1 MAVSSVLLHLATL
14 VVLPAP
20 VYASSVQHQGQTP
33 LSALPSGMHWLSLQH
48 PTLDLPH
55 GQVHLL
61 TVLPRSQQLHL
72 FAVFA
77 GYSPIG
83 QGSGVEAWVAHKK
96 TREQCSDDRTINR
109 FS

>member
-14 VVLPAP
+14 VVLPEP
-20 VYASSVQHQGQTP
+20 VYASSGLHQDRTP
-33 LSALPSGMHWLSLQH
+33 LFALPSDRHWLSLQH
-48 PTLDLPH
+48 PTQEMPH

-61 TVLPRSQQLHL
+61 TVLPRSQQLRL

-77 GYSPIG
+77 GCNPIG
-83 QGSGVEAWVAHKK
+83 RGFVDEAWVAHKK
-96 TREQCSDDRTINR
+96 TREQCSDDRAINR